1 MHGYLADKNSFAYQT
16 GFFSQYFSVHAIDLK
31 GFGQN
36 TGMEYPY
43 SLSDYASEV
52 KDYMAKHDLV
62 RPSVVAHSFGARIVL
77 KLASENPSLFDKIV
91 ITGGAGLKPRRSI
104 KYRVKRLMFKTVKL
118 LRPNQNLDRFYS
130 EDYLKLDGIMRQSFV
145 KIVNEHL
152 DDRLKLIKNK
162 TLLIYGERDNQ
173 TPLYMAKRF
182 NRGIPNSTLTVYK
195 NAGHFPFIDCPYKFN
210 TEVREFLLSN

>member
-16 GFFSQYFSVHAIDLK
+16 GYFSRYFTVHAIDLK

-36 TGMEYPY
+36 QGMEYPY
-43 SLSDYASEV
+43 SLSDYANEV
-52 KDYMAKHDLV
+52 KDYISLNGLN
-62 RPSVVAHSFGARIVL
+62 RPHLIAHSFGVRIAV
-77 KLASENPSLFDKIV
+77 KLASETPDLFDKIV
-91 ITGGAGLKPRRSI
+91 ITGGAGLKPKRSI
-104 KYRVKRLMFKTVKL
+104 KYRLKRLAFKTVKFFNPSAKL
-118 LRPNQNLDRFYS
+118 ERFYS
-130 EDYLKLDGIMRQSFV
+130 ADYLALNPVMRQSFI

-152 DDRLKLIKNK
+152 DDRLKFIRNE
-162 TLLIYGERDNQ
+162 TLLVYGELDKE

-182 NRGIPNSTLTVYK
+182 NRGIKNSKLITIK